1 VRFELIDQVVEQDAA
16 RIAAVKNVS
25 SAEEYLADHF
35 PGFPILPGVMMLE
48 VLVQAARKLAAGR
61 DDRPARPLVVAEV
74 RNVKYAAMVK
84 PGQALHVE
92 VSLAGRDDGRWKFV
106 GRGTVEGR
114 TAVQAKLVLRE
125 VGHGM

>member
-1 VRFELIDQVVEQDAA
+1 VRFELIDQVTEQDET

-48 VLVQAARKLAAGR
+48 VLVQAARRLAAGR
-61 DDRPARPLVVAEV
+61 DDRPARPLVVAEA

-84 PGQALHVE
+84 PGQALAVE
-92 VSLAGRDDGRWKFV
+92 VTLAGREDDGRWKFV
-106 GRGTVEGR
+106 GKGTVAGK
-114 TAVQAKLVLRE
+114 TAVQAKFVLRE
-125 VGHGM
+125 IDGG